1 MAATEASSGSRAGRN
16 LPMAAAVGV
25 ALAVLVLIS
34 LYTYSWLF
42 VVLAACAIAVAVHE
56 VVGALRSTG
65 YDVALVPAVTGAVVM
80 LVAAYVRGIEA
91 LLVAFALTVVAL
103 VVVRLAGAAEHLTP
117 DLDAAV
123 LVTIWV
129 PLLASFAML
138 MLAQSQGADRV
149 LVFILVT
156 VMSDIGGYVAG
167 VLLGRH
173 KMAPYVSPKKS
184 WEGFAGSLVACAAAG
199 AVVLPGLLSAPAW
212 QGVVFGAVV
221 AVSATLGD
229 LGESLLKRDLQIK
242 DMGTIL
248 PGHGGLMDRLD
259 SLLPTAPVAF
269 VLLTWIMA

>member
-1 MAATEASSGSRAGRN
+1 VAATEIPSGSRAGRN

-25 ALAVLVLIS
+25 ALAALVLIS
-34 LYTYSWLF
+34 LYTHSWLF
-42 VVLAACAIAVAVHE
+42 VVVAACAIAVAVHE
-56 VVGALRSTG
+56 VVDALHTSG
-65 YDVALVPAVTGAVVM
+65 YDVALIPAVTGAVVM
-80 LVAAYVRGIEA
+80 LVASYARGIEA
-91 LLVAFALTVVAL
+91 LLVAFALTVLAL
-103 VVVRLAGAAEHLTP
+103 VVVRLAGTAEHLAR

-149 LVFILVT
+149 LIFILVT

-173 KMAPYVSPKKS
+173 RMAPHVSPKKS
-184 WEGFAGSLVACAAAG
+184 WEGFAGSLIACAAAG
-199 AVVLPGLLSAPAW
+199 AVAVPVLFSAPAW
-212 QGVVFGAVV
+212 RGVVFGLVV
-221 AVSATLGD
+221 ATSATLGD

-242 DMGTIL
+242 DMGTVL

-269 VLLTWIMA
+269 LLLTWIIA

>member
-1 MAATEASSGSRAGRN
+1 VSATQASSGSRAGRN

-25 ALAVLVLIS
+25 ALAALVLIS

-91 LLVAFALTVVAL
+91 LLVAFALTVMAL

-149 LVFILVT
+149 LVFVLVT

-173 KMAPYVSPKKS
+173 KMAPHVSPKKS
-184 WEGFAGSLVACAAAG
+184 WEGFAGSLIACALAG
-199 AVVLPGLLSAPAW
+199 AVVLPVLLSAPAW

-269 VLLTWIMA
+269 VLLTWIMK

>member
-1 MAATEASSGSRAGRN
+1 MAASEAPSGSRAGRN

-25 ALAVLVLIS
+25 ALAALVLIS

-42 VVLAACAIAVAVHE
+42 VVLAACAISVAVHE
-56 VVGALRSTG
+56 VVGALHSSG
-65 YDVALVPAVTGAVVM
+65 YDVALIPAVTGAVVM

-91 LLVAFALTVVAL
+91 LLVAFALTVLAL
-103 VVVRLAGAAEHLTP
+103 VIVRLAGAAEHLTP
-117 DLDAAV
+117 DIDAAV

-138 MLAQSQGADRV
+138 MLAQSEGADRV
-149 LVFILVT
+149 LVYVLVT
-156 VMSDIGGYVAG
+156 VMSDIGGYGAG

-184 WEGFAGSLVACAAAG
+184 WEGFAGSLIACAVAA
-199 AVVLPGLLSAPAW
+199 AVVLPLLLSAPAW
-212 QGVVFGAVV
+212 QGVVFGVVV

-269 VLLTWIMA
+269 VLLTWILA

>member
-1 MAATEASSGSRAGRN
+1 MAATDGTSDNRAGRN

-25 ALAVLVLIS
+25 GLAALVLIS
-34 LYTYSWLF
+34 LYTQSWLF
-42 VVLAACAIAVAVHE
+42 VVLAASAIAIAVHE
-56 VVGALRSTG
+56 VVSALQSAG
-65 YDVALVPAVTGAVVM
+65 YSVAVVPAVTGAVVM
-80 LVAAYVRGIEA
+80 LVAAYARGIEA
-91 LLVAFALTVVAL
+91 LLVAFALTVLAL
-103 VVVRLAGAAEHLTP
+103 VVVRLAGAADHLGP

-138 MLAQSQGADRV
+138 MLAQPQGADRV

-156 VMSDIGGYVAG
+156 VMSDIGGYGAG
-167 VLLGRH
+167 VVFGRH
-173 KMAPYVSPKKS
+173 RMAPHVSPKKS
-184 WEGFAGSLVACAAAG
+184 WEGFVGSLAACAVAG
-199 AVVLPGLLSAPAW
+199 ALAVPVLLSGAAW
-212 QGVVFGAVV
+212 QGALFGLVV

-242 DMGTIL
+242 DMGTLL

-269 VLLTWIMA
+269 VLLTWILS